1 MVVKPTLFKSCTI
14 YFENP
19 GCVPYLKANSQNVGS
34 FCKISHYNEPF
45 DIKRRTSHL
54 GFGSVHNKGDDF

>member
-1 MVVKPTLFKSCTI
+1 MVVKRTLFKSCTI

-34 FCKISHYNEPF
+34 FFKISHYNEPF
-45 DIKRRTSHL
+45 DITKKDIT
-54 GFGSVHNKGDDF
+54 FGVWQRS